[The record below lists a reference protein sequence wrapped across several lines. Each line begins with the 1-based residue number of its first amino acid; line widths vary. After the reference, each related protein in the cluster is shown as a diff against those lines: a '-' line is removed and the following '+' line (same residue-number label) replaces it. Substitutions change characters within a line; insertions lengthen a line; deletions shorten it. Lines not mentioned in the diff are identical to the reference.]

1 MMSDLTSTSR
11 REFVKVTGAA
21 AVGASLFPGEAFA
34 QPRARRRYA
43 IVGTGDRG
51 SGMWGR
57 DLAQRYPDLLEFVGL
72 CDINP
77 KRAAVARDFIGA
89 KGCPTFTNFD
99 EMIDKA
105 KPDLLMVTT
114 VDGFHHEYII
124 KGLDRGIDVMTEKP
138 LTTDESKC
146 QAILDAEKRNNRK
159 IVVTFNY
166 RYAPAHQQMK
176 EILLSGE
183 IGRVVSVDFSWYL
196 DVIHS
201 ADYFRRWHRLR
212 KNSGSLLVHKASH
225 HFDLMNWWLGAD
237 PVEVVG
243 YGGLGIYGKNGGFRA
258 QPPADNCRHC
268 SHTKDCRF
276 YYDMTTDKRR
286 MDLYATCEDVD
297 GYYRDGCVFR
307 EDVNIFDNM
316 QAIVKY
322 SNGATMSY
330 ALNAYMP
337 YEGYRVAFNG
347 EKGRLDVQQFE
358 RQPWEVA
365 DSHEIYVTKSF
376 GRRTKVPIPKL
387 TEGHGGG
394 DDRMRDLIFRK
405 TDAPE
410 YMKLP
415 DSRAGAMSCLTGIAI
430 RNSIDQNRPIRIADL
445 IKL

>member
-1 MMSDLTSTSR
+1 MFDVSTSTR
-11 REFVKVTGAA
+11 REFVKVAGSAA
-21 AVGASLFPGEAFA
+21 LGASLFNVDAVA
-34 QPRARRRYA
+34 QVPSKRRYA

-57 DLAQRYPDLLEFVGL
+57 DLARKYPDLLEFVGL
-72 CDINP
+72 CDKNP
-77 KRAAVARDFIGA
+77 KRAVVARDFIGA
-89 KGCPTFTNFD
+89 TGCPTFTNFD

-124 KGLDRGIDVMTEKP
+124 KGLDRGLDVMTEKP
-138 LTTDESKC
+138 LTTDETKC
-146 QAILDAEKRNNRK
+146 QAILDAEKRNNKK

-176 EILLSGE
+176 EILLSNE
-183 IGRVVSVDFSWYL
+183 IGKIVSVDFSWYL
-196 DVIHS
+196 DVIHG

-212 KNSGSLLVHKASH
+212 DSSGSLLVHKASH

-237 PVEVVG
+237 PVEVSG
-243 YGGLGIYGKNGGFRA
+243 SGGLKIYGKNGTFRGT
-258 QPPADNCRHC
+258 NCRTCPHK
-268 SHTKDCRF
+268 SDCRF
-276 YYDMTTDKRR
+276 YYDMTKDKKR
-286 MDLYATCEDVD
+286 MDLYAACEDVD

-307 EDVNIFDNM
+307 EDCNIFDTM
-316 QAIVKY
+316 SAIVKY
-322 SNGATMSY
+322 SNGATMNY

-347 EKGRLDVQQFE
+347 EKGRLDVQSFE

-376 GRRTKVPIPKL
+376 GKRTKVPMPKM

-394 DDRMRDLIFRK
+394 DDRMRDLIFK
-405 TDAPE
+405 NTDAPE

-445 IKL
+445 VKV

>member
-1 MMSDLTSTSR
+1 MSDVSATTR
-11 REFVKVTGAA
+11 RDFVKVAGSAA
-21 AVGASLFPGEAFA
+21 LGASLFNVDALA
-34 QPRARRRYA
+34 QVPSKRRYA

-57 DLAQRYPDLLEFVGL
+57 DLARRYPDLLEFVGL
-72 CDINP
+72 CDKNP
-77 KRAAVARDFIGA
+77 KRAVVARDFIGA
-89 KGCPTFTNFD
+89 TGCPTFTNFD

-124 KGLDRGIDVMTEKP
+124 KGLDRGLDVMTEKP
-138 LTTDESKC
+138 LTTDETKC
-146 QAILDAEKRNNRK
+146 QAILDAEKRNHKK

-176 EILLSGE
+176 EILLANE
-183 IGRVVSVDFSWYL
+183 IGKVVSVDFSWYL
-196 DVIHS
+196 DVIHG

-212 KNSGSLLVHKASH
+212 ESSGSLLVHKASH

-237 PVEVVG
+237 PIEVSG
-243 YGGLGIYGKNGGFRA
+243 SGGLKIYGKNGTFRGA
-258 QPPADNCRHC
+258 NCRTCPHK
-268 SHTKDCRF
+268 SECRF
-276 YYDMTTDKRR
+276 YYDMTKDKKR
-286 MDLYATCEDVD
+286 MDLYAACEDVD

-307 EDVNIFDNM
+307 EDCNIFDTM
-316 QAIVKY
+316 SAIVKY
-322 SNGATMSY
+322 SNGATMNY

-347 EKGRLDVQQFE
+347 EKGRLDVQSFE

-376 GRRTKVPIPKL
+376 GKRTKVPMPKM

-394 DDRMRDLIFRK
+394 DDRMRDLIFKK

-445 IKL
+445 VKV